1 MVKKYIIDGN
11 NLIGK
16 LKSLWSIQQKDKQ
29 LSRIKLVKLLDQY
42 FTSKNVKVSLHLD
55 GFENDAIP
63 SSQIKLFYSNNKT
76 ADSQIKNEINN
87 SKNPKVIAVVSSDH
101 NVQDYARVNSC
112 TIIKSEDFAKQM
124 NESKKKSDEETIIK
138 SIDDDEIRRIF
149 GVD

>member
-1 MVKKYIIDGN
+1 MIKKYIIDGN

-16 LKSLWSIQQKDKQ
+16 VKSLWAIQQKDKQ
-29 LSRIKLVKLLDQY
+29 LSRLKLVKLLDQY
-42 FTSKNVKVSLHLD
+42 FSIKKVKVSLHLD
-55 GFENDAIP
+55 GFENDVIP
-63 SSQIKLFYSNNKT
+63 SSQIKLFYSNNKS

-101 NVQDYARVNSC
+101 NLQDYARVNSC

-124 NESKKKSDEETIIK
+124 NDSKKKSDEDTIIK
-138 SIDDDEIRRIF
+138 SIDDDEIKKLF

>member
-55 GFENDAIP
+55 GFENDVIT

-101 NVQDYARVNSC
+101 NLQDYARVNSC

>member
-1 MVKKYIIDGN
+1 MIKKYIIDGN

-16 LKSLWSIQQKDKQ
+16 VKSLWAIQQKDKQ
-29 LSRIKLVKLLDQY
+29 LSRLKLVKLLDQY
-42 FTSKNVKVSLHLD
+42 FSIKKVKVSLHLD
-55 GFENDAIP
+55 GFENDVIP

-101 NVQDYARVNSC
+101 NLQDYARVNSC

-124 NESKKKSDEETIIK
+124 NEGKKKSDEDTIIK
-138 SIDDDEIRRIF
+138 SIDDDEIKKLF

>member
-1 MVKKYIIDGN
+1 MIKKYIIDGN

-16 LKSLWSIQQKDKQ
+16 VKSLWAIQQKDKQ
-29 LSRIKLVKLLDQY
+29 LSRLKLVKLLDQY
-42 FTSKNVKVSLHLD
+42 FSIKKVKVSLHLD
-55 GFENDAIP
+55 GFENDVIP

-101 NVQDYARVNSC
+101 NLQDYARVNSC

-124 NESKKKSDEETIIK
+124 NDSKKKSDEDTIIK
-138 SIDDDEIRRIF
+138 SIDDDEIKKLF

>member
-1 MVKKYIIDGN
+1 MIKKYIIDGN

-16 LKSLWSIQQKDKQ
+16 VKSLWAIQQKDKQ
-29 LSRIKLVKLLDQY
+29 LSRLKLVKLLDQY
-42 FTSKNVKVSLHLD
+42 FSIKKVKVSLHLD
-55 GFENDAIP
+55 GFENDVIT

-101 NVQDYARVNSC
+101 NLQDYARVNSC

-124 NESKKKSDEETIIK
+124 NDSKKKSDEDTIIK
-138 SIDDDEIRRIF
+138 SIDDDEIKKLF